1 MAGNPG
7 LVGRLVDY
15 RGHEECGAMSEFWGE
30 LLIPLVAIPFGCGM
44 ISFLGALM
52 FPSTREA
59 IAAWMHRK
67 AAPDSLDASASAQL
81 MATRR
86 WRASAR
92 GSVSAGPPAVPG
104 GGSPNSGRWV
114 NLK

>member
-7 LVGRLVDY
+7 LVWRLVDY

-81 MATRR
+81 MALRNEVYALR
-86 WRASAR
+86 VE
-92 GSVSAGPPAVPG
+92 VSAVARTLP
-104 GGSPNSGRWV
+104 SGDASVARIGQG
-114 NLK
+114 